1 MSLSVHTSDIRPMT
15 MVRYLLPLRFLML
28 LACLWALFGAILMFG
43 LAGAKLEHA
52 AEGLWLGGLG
62 QERGI
67 TAAVMGATDASLF
80 GVVLIIFAYAIAFG
94 FVFQLDSR
102 ARERV
107 PGWMQ
112 IENVSELKH
121 ALIEVIIV
129 YLVVDFATDLATE
142 DNILAWESLVKPVSV
157 ALIAA
162 TLRLIAV
169 PQLHENRHP
178 ASEPLPALRPSS
190 KDPAHHP

>member
-1 MSLSVHTSDIRPMT
+1 

-28 LACLWALFGAILMFG
+28 LACLWVLLGAILMFG
-43 LAGAKLEHA
+43 LAGAKLQHA
-52 AEGLWLGGLG
+52 AEALWLGGFG
-62 QERGI
+62 QAKTI

-80 GVVLIIFAYAIAFG
+80 GVVLIIFAYAITFG
-94 FVFQLDSR
+94 FVFRLNSR

-129 YLVVDFATDLATE
+129 YLVVDFATDLATG
-142 DNILAWESLVKPVSV
+142 DSVLAWETLVKPVSV
-157 ALIAA
+157 VLIAA
-162 TLRLIAV
+162 TLRLMAV
-169 PQLHENRHP
+169 PQSHEHQHP
-178 ASEPLPALRPSS
+178 EDGSLRTLPPSS
-190 KDPAHHP
+190 RDTAHRPEKRLSQ

>member
-1 MSLSVHTSDIRPMT
+1 

-28 LACLWALFGAILMFG
+28 LACLWAVFGAVLMFG
-43 LAGAKLEHA
+43 LAGAKLGHA
-52 AEGLWLGGLG
+52 GEALWLGGFG
-62 QERGI
+62 HAKEI

-80 GVVLIIFAYAIAFG
+80 GVVLIIFAYAIAFA

-102 ARERV
+102 VRERV
-107 PGWMQ
+107 PRWMQ

-142 DNILAWESLVKPVSV
+142 DSILAWESLVKPVSV

-169 PQLHENRHP
+169 PQSHENRQP
-178 ASEPLPALRPSS
+178 GSEPLPALPPSS
-190 KDPAHHP
+190 KDPAHHL

>member
-1 MSLSVHTSDIRPMT
+1 

-28 LACLWALFGAILMFG
+28 LACLWALFGAVLMFG
-43 LAGAKLEHA
+43 LAGAKLQHA
-52 AEGLWLGGLG
+52 AQALWLGGFG
-62 QERGI
+62 QARET

-94 FVFQLDSR
+94 FVFQLESG
-102 ARERV
+102 ARERI

-112 IENVSELKH
+112 IENISELKH

-129 YLVVDFATDLATE
+129 YLVVDFATDLATG
-142 DNILAWESLVKPVSV
+142 DSILAWETLVKPVSI

-162 TLRLIAV
+162 TLRLITV
-169 PQLHENRHP
+169 PPPYEHQHP
-178 ASEPLPALRPSS
+178 ADGSMHAVSPSS
-190 KDPAHHP
+190 KDTAHHPEKRLNG